1 MKLAVFSDSHG
12 SPQKMLDAIER
23 MKPDMVVHLG
33 DGERDVILLRERF
46 PALPLHAVS
55 GNCDYRTARPETEL
69 FDVCGVKIFIT
80 HGHLYGVKSTRARL
94 IDEAMRR
101 DADIAMYGH
110 THNAQLMT
118 ADGFTLLNPGS
129 CGLCV
134 APTCAEVTI
143 GNGGNVNAQIVK
155 L

>member
-23 MKPDMVVHLG
+23 LKPDIVVHLG
-33 DGERDVILLRERF
+33 DGEGDVALVKKHF
-46 PALPLHAVS
+46 PTLPLYAVK
-55 GNCDYRTARPETEL
+55 GNCDYRTMKPETKL

-94 IDEAMRR
+94 IDEAVRR
-101 DADIAMYGH
+101 GAGIAMYGH
-110 THNAQLMT
+110 THKAQLMQ

-129 CGLCV
+129 CGLCA
-134 APTCAEVTI
+134 APSCAEVLI
-143 GNGGNVNAQIVK
+143 GSDGSVSAKILN